1 MDAVTPAGEE
11 LCDLQPPGHTAK
23 RRPYSASSRYRG
35 LPTLFFPYSMASV
48 GQELMQAMQWVQFPP
63 QTGLPL

>member
-1 MDAVTPAGEE
+1 MDAVTPIGEE

-48 GQELMQAMQWVQFPP
+48 GQ
-63 QTGLPL
+63 